1 MSMIKA
7 TAKQNRGR
15 RAVMANETPIDM
27 SNTDGGGDTEPEV
40 EVTTPARKGKKGTP
54 APAATAPKTPAATTP
69 ATPAPAAKPPATGGW
84 KDASDL
90 DARGIKIL
98 VYMRKNGY
106 TGPTTTITKGEL
118 MKAGMGPVGYSE
130 MHALKLIDWTRGDGT
145 AGKETGQ
152 RLMFLTEAGKKLAD
166 KHKGK

>member
-7 TAKQNRGR
+7 TAKPNKGR
-15 RAVMANETPIDM
+15 RAVMANETPIGTTSDNEVAV
-27 SNTDGGGDTEPEV
+27 SEPEV
-40 EVTTPARKGKKGTP
+40 TTTVRKGAKGNP
-54 APAATAPKTPAATTP
+54 KPAATPTPAAP
-69 ATPAPAAKPPATGGW
+69 VAATPPSVATHTGGW
-84 KDASDL
+84 KDATDL

-106 TGPTTTITKGEL
+106 TGPTTTITKGDL

-130 MHALKLIDWTRGDGT
+130 MHALKLLDWTRGDGT
-145 AGKETGQ
+145 AGKDKGQ

-166 KHKGK
+166 KHKNK